1 MSEPIK
7 IEVPKS
13 EIQFDLSGETFTLSL
28 ADKSRAS
35 INEKYRTIAQAELL
49 NNQHIAE
56 MERELAE
63 RLANI
68 KTNLS
73 DSAAKKR
80 EAAINNDYER
90 KFKLASDRA
99 EEIAATQY
107 RPFVDTLFGEGAGDK
122 VYKMCGDNIIAVNKI
137 IAIVMTHLN
146 EENDVTDYMADYAK
160 SVEKMKAIL
169 EGGDAHEVDGE

>member
-13 EIQFDLSGETFTLSL
+13 EIQFDLSGEIFTLSL

-63 RLANI
+63 KLANI
-68 KTNLS
+68 QTNLS

-80 EAAINNDYER
+80 EAAISNDYAR

-99 EEIAATQY
+99 
-107 RPFVDTLFGEGAGDK
+107 
-122 VYKMCGDNIIAVNKI
+122 
-137 IAIVMTHLN
+137 
-146 EENDVTDYMADYAK
+146 
-160 SVEKMKAIL
+160 
-169 EGGDAHEVDGE
+169 